1 LRIIA
6 GRYRGRVLKS
16 LPGLQVRPTG
26 ARLRQALF
34 DVLGASVEGSVFL
47 DCYAG
52 SGAVGLEALSRGAR
66 QVFLIEDNASAHRL
80 ISQNLS
86 LLGSPPHATVVGFT
100 VYNALRR
107 LEHKGLRANFCFF
120 DPPYRAT
127 TETLATLRW
136 LATAQLLQ
144 PDGLIIVQHERNK
157 PYADNLGTWNRV
169 RLLTQG
175 SNALSFYRTRAETTR
190 GLTGSL
196 TATDV
201 DAPH

>member
-1 LRIIA
+1 MRIIA

-16 LPGLQVRPTG
+16 LPGLHVRPTG
-26 ARLRQALF
+26 ARLRQTLF

-52 SGAVGLEALSRGAR
+52 SGAVGLEALSRGAL

-86 LLGSPPHATVVGFT
+86 LLGNPSNTTVVRIT
-100 VYNALRR
+100 VGRALRE
-107 LEHKGLRANFCFF
+107 LEHKGVRANFCFL
-120 DPPYRAT
+120 DPPYSASA
-127 TETLATLRW
+127 ETLETLRW

-144 PDGLIIVQHERNK
+144 PDGLIIVQHERKK
-157 PYADNLGTWNRV
+157 PYAERLGTWNRV

-175 SNALSFYRTRAETTR
+175 SNALSFYRTLAETER
-190 GLTGSL
+190 SVAGSL
-196 TATDV
+196 ATTGV

>member
-1 LRIIA
+1 MRIIA

-26 ARLRQALF
+26 ARLRQSLF

-66 QVFLIEDNASAHRL
+66 QVFLIEDKAAAHRL
-80 ISQNLS
+80 ISQNVT
-86 LLGSPPHATVVGFT
+86 LLGSPSHATVVGAT
-100 VYNALRR
+100 VFNALRR

-120 DPPYRAT
+120 DPPYRAAA
-127 TETLATLRW
+127 ETLATLRW
-136 LATAQLLQ
+136 LVTAQLLQ
-144 PDGLIIVQHERNK
+144 PDGLIIVQHERNQA
-157 PYADNLGTWNRV
+157 YAEHLGTWNRV

-175 SNALSFYRTRAETTR
+175 SNALSFYRTLAETAQDHAGSQTT
-190 GLTGSL
+190 TG
-196 TATDV
+196 V
-201 DAPH
+201 DAPP